1 MLTEEKIKQ
10 VRKQL
15 RSGVPQGEIKNDL
28 IKEGYTNEDLEKIF
42 EPHRPDMR
50 NWYLF
55 FAILFLG
62 IGLYKLITIT
72 GLLTDFFFLI
82 FSAAMFSVYYLER
95 ERIKKSSA

>member
-28 IKEGYTNEDLEKIF
+28 IKEGYTDEDLEKIF

-50 NWYLF
+50 IWYLF
-55 FAILFLG
+55 FAILFFG
-62 IGLYKLITIT
+62 IGFYTLITT
-72 GLLTDFFFLI
+72 GSFLFLV
-82 FSAAMFSVYYLER
+82 FSAAMFSVYYFEKK
-95 ERIKKSSA
+95 RIKKSST